1 MAIKKIDKFNI
12 HENPATNENE
22 FDIENYLNANWR
34 KTKDTVNNNAD
45 ELQNVIDIQNEQN
58 DTIEEINKKNES
70 QGDDIFSLNGKV
82 ETLQSTVLQ
91 QSESIEEIGEENA
104 SQTEKIENL
113 KKQLSQAEMDIY
125 ANTIENSTDTAETV
139 TVNDN
144 STLASEVNIFGTT
157 TQEGTS
163 NFENPAQIVN
173 LTGNV
178 DIVISNEN
186 LNFIKKN
193 QSVNK
198 HGLTVKTDENGKVTI
213 SGTANQ
219 AVYIKICDE
228 ILIGTYTEAMD
239 WEKMTLKK
247 GTYNFS
253 IQNIK
258 GSSSENNINAYIRDT
273 VSSGPVVNAEL
284 NQIPNK
290 SNANVNFSTN
300 EDHEIISYLWITN
313 GTILTD
319 FSFNV
324 MIKEGNGMEAFVPS
338 EQQIKSF
345 TLEEGQKLHKTDS
358 LGLDSIH
365 HKRKTIVFN
374 GSENWIWSNASD
386 TFIGFVL
393 DYEVRT
399 DSEFFCDKIEV
410 KNIDEINGIDIRGI
424 ALRKDNKGFYIR
436 IERSLLPTQN
446 AVGLKTF
453 LEENNVTLEIEAWEE
468 ELEEYSENQKNQI
481 KELYSIRGYKPN
493 TIVYSRANKA
503 LVKYTYKRD
512 LATFIN
518 NILQETVKE
527 EF

>member
-1 MAIKKIDKFNI
+1 MAIKKIDEFNI

-186 LNFIKKN
+186 LNFIK
-193 QSVNK
+193 
-198 HGLTVKTDENGKVTI
+198 
-213 SGTANQ
+213 
-219 AVYIKICDE
+219 
-228 ILIGTYTEAMD
+228 
-239 WEKMTLKK
+239 
-247 GTYNFS
+247 
-253 IQNIK
+253 
-258 GSSSENNINAYIRDT
+258 NN
-273 VSSGPVVNAEL
+273 
-284 NQIPNK
+284 
-290 SNANVNFSTN
+290 
-300 EDHEIISYLWITN
+300 
-313 GTILTD
+313 
-319 FSFNV
+319 
-324 MIKEGNGMEAFVPS
+324 
-338 EQQIKSF
+338 
-345 TLEEGQKLHKTDS
+345 
-358 LGLDSIH
+358 
-365 HKRKTIVFN
+365 
-374 GSENWIWSNASD
+374 
-386 TFIGFVL
+386 
-393 DYEVRT
+393 
-399 DSEFFCDKIEV
+399 
-410 KNIDEINGIDIRGI
+410 
-424 ALRKDNKGFYIR
+424 
-436 IERSLLPTQN
+436 
-446 AVGLKTF
+446 
-453 LEENNVTLEIEAWEE
+453 
-468 ELEEYSENQKNQI
+468 
-481 KELYSIRGYKPN
+481 
-493 TIVYSRANKA
+493 
-503 LVKYTYKRD
+503 
-512 LATFIN
+512 
-518 NILQETVKE
+518 
-527 EF
+527 